1 MTAHMRNVLQSTRK
15 SMKAGEPVMTER
27 RWGLV
32 KPTEADIVK
41 GGFSRWDAPFIPP
54 FPPFKF
60 RCEILTVFYRTD
72 PAAAVFLAPPP
83 VTASGD
89 IVAIL
94 YR

>member
-1 MTAHMRNVLQSTRK
+1 
-15 SMKAGEPVMTER
+15 MTER

-41 GGFSRWDAPFIPP
+41 GGFSALGRAVHSAF
-54 FPPFKF
+54 PFKF
-60 RCEILTVFYRTD
+60 RNCEILTVFYRTD